1 MLGFTLLKK
10 VVTFK
15 RLLTVEFGLCYRCRL
30 SSYIS
35 NVGWAMVV
43 LLSYYSKRSS
53 RLTNF
58 SVCFRAVP
66 SDFRKHWIAFLVRF
80 SGDPSSS
87 TSSVLRVKKC
97 ALDGLRLTSR
107 IA

>member
-15 RLLTVEFGLCYRCRL
+15 RLLTVEFGLCYKCRL
-30 SSYIS
+30 SSY
-35 NVGWAMVV
+35 NRMLVGLW
-43 LLSYYSKRSS
+43 LSFFHSSKRSS

-66 SDFRKHWIAFLVRF
+66 SDFRIRWIAFLVRF

-97 ALDGLRLTSR
+97 ALDGLRLKSR